1 LFFRGGGKKI
11 GFISSHD
18 GGLVGYHHLLLNF
31 LKNEGGMIKNIIFG
45 LDLLKQP
52 AICSQHL

>member
-1 LFFRGGGKKI
+1 VGGKKI

-18 GGLVGYHHLLLNF
+18 GGLVGSHHLLLKF